1 MSKRPDRRTVGGRN
15 GELPA
20 DLDGIDGRVGVE
32 RDDRHLFDI
41 GGDEL
46 VLVAGDRR
54 QSEQYEIDPYF
65 VHG

>member
-1 MSKRPDRRTVGGRN
+1 MSKRPDRRLVGGRN